1 MIENKRFVI
10 FGFPR
15 SATKLLANV
24 LTQAGCHN
32 YGEWYDVWS
41 SEVKG
46 DRAIR
51 ISDPAT
57 IRTNQRT
64 LTRPE
69 VCKRTTERYSHWLT
83 VDKHDDWT
91 ITIWPDDLRSF
102 PFLLQSYQD
111 CFWLCTQRNEWDQLL
126 SWLVSKENQNYN
138 ATHTSNNVTVNKRD
152 FQDSI
157 DRMARAK
164 LYQEWIVENLPSKV
178 IQFDDLVHGTADVGY
193 KYQVDTTDEHSNIEN
208 YITNV
213 DEVKSWYNHAKLLAC

>member
-1 MIENKRFVI
+1 MTCVVF
-10 FGFPR
+10 R
-15 SATKLLANV
+15 S
-24 LTQAGCHN
+24 C
-32 YGEWYDVWS
+32 
-41 SEVKG
+41 
-46 DRAIR
+46 
-51 ISDPAT
+51 
-57 IRTNQRT
+57 
-64 LTRPE
+64 
-69 VCKRTTERYSHWLT
+69 YSHT
-83 VDKHDDWT
+83 KIAFGCV
-91 ITIWPDDLRSF
+91 
-102 PFLLQSYQD
+102 
-111 CFWLCTQRNEWDQLL
+111 RNETNGTN
-126 SWLVSKENQNYN
+126 LVSKENQNYN